1 MKSKA
6 IVFREANKPQVEEIE
21 VPALKD
27 DEVMVDIEYSGVS
40 IGTESS
46 IFSGKRTQNGTFPL
60 VSGYMATGAII
71 EKGRNSGI
79 LKKGDRVAVVG
90 ARLDCDVN
98 SVWGAHNS
106 IQVISAANAIPVPE
120 KAPMKDAAMFIMS
133 NVGLNAVSMAEVNEQ
148 ETVLISGQG
157 LIGQMFGQWSRA
169 RGAKVITI
177 EPDPQRAVLSK
188 KYVTQYVLNPFKD
201 DIAKSISELTSGKG
215 PDVVVEATASAKLI
229 SESTK
234 LLRPHS
240 KMVFLSWYPEE
251 ISINFSH
258 FHNNYVRALFP
269 MGSGNTKTT
278 EATLNGIAMNTIT
291 FGENITDVYSFDKA
305 VDGFKRLIEGDRSV
319 MGMVIDWR
327 KA

>member
-6 IVFREANKPQVEEIE
+6 IVFREANKPQLEEIE
-21 VPALKD
+21 IPSIKD
-27 DEVMVDIEYSGVS
+27 EEILVDIEYSGVS

-60 VSGYMATGAII
+60 ISGYMATGTII
-71 EKGRNSGI
+71 ETGKKSGKV
-79 LKKGDRVAVVG
+79 KKDDRVAVIG
-90 ARLDCDVN
+90 ARLSCDVN
-98 SVWGAHNS
+98 SIWGAHNS
-106 IQVISAANAIPVPE
+106 IQAISAANAVPIPE

-169 RGAKVITI
+169 RGARVITI
-177 EPDPQRAVLSK
+177 EPDPQRAALSK
-188 KYVTQYVLNPFKD
+188 RYVTQYVLDPFKD
-201 DIAKSISELTSGKG
+201 DIARIISELTSGKG
-215 PDVVVEATASAKLI
+215 PDTVVEATASAKLI

-234 LLRPHS
+234 HLRPGS
-240 KMVFLSWYPEE
+240 KMVFLSWYPDE
-251 ISINFSH
+251 ININFSH
-258 FHNNYVRALFP
+258 FHNNSVRAFFP
-269 MGSGNTKTT
+269 MGSGNNKTT
-278 EATLNGIAMNTIT
+278 EATLNAIAMNTVT
-291 FGENITDVYSFDKA
+291 FGENITDVYTFDKA
-305 VDGFKRLIEGDRSV
+305 VEGFNRLIAGDRSV